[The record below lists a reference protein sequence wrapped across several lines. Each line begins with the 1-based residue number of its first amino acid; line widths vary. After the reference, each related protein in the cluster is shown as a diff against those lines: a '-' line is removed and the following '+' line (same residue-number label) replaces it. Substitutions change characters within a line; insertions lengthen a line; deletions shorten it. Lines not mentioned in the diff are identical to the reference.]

1 MNDSICQ
8 IIPAKNDNRNIKTI
22 HFVYETE
29 FHKLHQPFFYSI
41 YRLHLVTQGNAT
53 VKTVHS
59 SFQIK
64 KGDLFFAFP
73 ASLYEIKGSND
84 FTYCYISFMGTGIPD
99 LFEELQISE
108 DTPVYSKHE
117 HLIDF
122 WYHSINQITPRNS
135 IILTESVLLYTL
147 SFLGKQSENN
157 SNPNNTVDMMVDF
170 IDKHYMDCN
179 ISLSQ
184 LAEHFS
190 YNEKYLSHLFKK
202 NTNQNFKQYLNHLRI
217 QYACELIENHYTS
230 VSQIAALCGYSD
242 SLYFSKV
249 FKKLKGKSPQ
259 TYIKEAK
266 QTIQKLY

>member
-1 MNDSICQ
+1 MSDSICQ
-8 IIPAKNDNRNIKTI
+8 MIPDKKDNRNIKTI

-41 YRLHLVTQGNAT
+41 YRLHLVTQGSAT
-53 VKTVHS
+53 LKTVRS

-73 ASLYEIKGSND
+73 ASLYEIEGSVN

-99 LFEELQISE
+99 LFKELQISE
-108 DTPVYSKHE
+108 ESPVYSNHD

-122 WYHSINQITPRNS
+122 WYQAINRVTPQNS
-135 IILTESVLLYTL
+135 IILTESILLYTL
-147 SFLGKQSENN
+147 SFLGTQTEANENPDN
-157 SNPNNTVDMMVDF
+157 LVDMMVDY

-202 NTNQNFKQYLNHLRI
+202 NMNQNFKQYLNLLRI
-217 QYACELIENHYTS
+217 NYACELIENHYTS

-249 FKKLKGKSPQ
+249 FKKTKGKSPQ
-259 TYIKEAK
+259 GYIKETK
-266 QTIQKLY
+266 